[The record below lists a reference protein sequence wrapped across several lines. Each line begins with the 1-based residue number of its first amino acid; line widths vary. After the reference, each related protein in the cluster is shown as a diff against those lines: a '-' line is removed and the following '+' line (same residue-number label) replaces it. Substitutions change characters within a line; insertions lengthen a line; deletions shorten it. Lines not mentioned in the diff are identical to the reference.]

1 MPDQT
6 VLVAIDIGTTKVC
19 VLIGEA
25 GRAGGVD
32 VIGIGQAPSDG
43 LRKGVVVDIART
55 VQSVAAAVDA
65 AERLSGLK
73 VRSAFV
79 GISGSHI
86 GSQNSRGM
94 VAVSSRQ
101 HEIQRDDTLRA
112 IENARAVS
120 IPNTR
125 EILHV
130 IPRGYVVDNNAGVRD
145 PIGMS
150 AVRLEVE
157 THIVTAS
164 TTSVQN
170 LSKCVQRAGIEI
182 DELVLAPLATAEAL
196 LSDEDREL
204 GVVLC
209 DIGGDTTDVA
219 IFPDGSIS
227 HCATIPMGARSVTS
241 DLGLVLRV
249 TPDVAESLK
258 VKQGTAVPLE
268 VDPDEVIQITSIGEE
283 GPRPITRRHMAQIIE
298 ARTAELFDHVAREIE
313 AAGATN
319 RLQAGV
325 VLTGGGALLTGI
337 ARAARD
343 QLGMAARVM
352 SPTGLG
358 GLTHPTPRPPYSAS
372 SGLLIWG
379 AKNWSADEDHVAAPS
394 LDGVGGRL
402 LRLFR
407 SLMPQPSRRS

>member
-1 MPDQT
+1 MAEQT

-19 VLIGEA
+19 VLIGEMA
-25 GRAGGVD
+25 ARGGVD
-32 VIGIGQAPSDG
+32 VIGIGQAASDG
-43 LRKGVVVDIART
+43 LRKGVVVDIDRT

-86 GSQNSRGM
+86 GSQNSKGM

-101 HEIQRDDTLRA
+101 HEIQREDTMRA

-170 LSKCVQRAGIEI
+170 LSKCVQRAGVEI
-182 DELVLAPLATAEAL
+182 DELVLAPLATAEATL
-196 LSDEDREL
+196 GDEDREL
-204 GVVLC
+204 GVCLA
-209 DIGGDTTDVA
+209 DIGGDTTDIA
-219 IFPDGSIS
+219 IFQDGSIS
-227 HCATIPMGARSVTS
+227 HCATIPMGGRSVTA
-241 DLGLVLRV
+241 DLGIVLRV
-249 TPDVAESLK
+249 TPDVAES
-258 VKQGTAVPLE
+258 VKFRYGSAVPMD
-268 VDPDEVIQITSIGEE
+268 VDPDEVIQITSIGEDQ
-283 GPRPITRRHMAQIIE
+283 PR
-298 ARTAELFDHVAREIE
+298 
-313 AAGATN
+313 
-319 RLQAGV
+319 
-325 VLTGGGALLTGI
+325 
-337 ARAARD
+337 
-343 QLGMAARVM
+343 
-352 SPTGLG
+352 
-358 GLTHPTPRPPYSAS
+358 
-372 SGLLIWG
+372 
-379 AKNWSADEDHVAAPS
+379 
-394 LDGVGGRL
+394 
-402 LRLFR
+402 
-407 SLMPQPSRRS
+407 

>member
-1 MPDQT
+1 MAEQT

-19 VLIGEA
+19 VLIGEMA
-25 GRAGGVD
+25 ARGGVD
-32 VIGIGQAPSDG
+32 VIGIGLAASDG
-43 LRKGVVVDIART
+43 LRKGVVIDIDRT
-55 VQSVAAAVDA
+55 VQSVASAVEA
-65 AERLSGLK
+65 AERISGLK

-86 GSQNSRGM
+86 ASQNSRGM
-94 VAVSSRQ
+94 VAVSGSSR
-101 HEIQRDDTLRA
+101 HDVDRGDTIRA
-112 IENARAVS
+112 IEAARAVS

-130 IPRGYVVDNNAGVRD
+130 VTRGYVVDGQEGVRD
-145 PIGMS
+145 PIGMT

-164 TTSVQN
+164 STSVQN

-196 LSDEDREL
+196 LSEEDREL
-204 GVVLC
+204 GIAML

-219 IFPDGSIS
+219 VFQDGSIS

-249 TPDVAESLK
+249 TPEVAEMLK
-258 VKQGTAVPLE
+258 IKQGTALPLD

-283 GPRPITRRHMAQIIE
+283 GPRPITRRHVAQIIE
-298 ARTAELFDHVAREIE
+298 ARTAELLDHVAREIE

-319 RLQAGV
+319 RLQAGLA
-325 VLTGGGALLTGI
+325 LTGGGSQLTGV

-343 QLGMAARVM
+343 QLGMSARVLA
-352 SPTGLG
+352 PAGLG
-358 GLTHPTPRPPYSAS
+358 GITDAISTPPYSAS
-372 SGLLIWG
+372 SGLLLWG
-379 AKNWSADEDHVAAPS
+379 AKNWTAEDERAGGRA
-394 LDGVGGRL
+394 LDGMGGRIAKI
-402 LRLFR
+402 FR
-407 SLMPQPSRRS
+407 GLVP

>member
-1 MPDQT
+1 MAEQT

-19 VLIGEA
+19 VLIGEVG
-25 GRAGGVD
+25 GRTGGVD

-43 LRKGVVVDIART
+43 LRKGVVVDIDRT
-55 VQSVAAAVDA
+55 VQSVGAAVEA

-86 GSQNSRGM
+86 GSQNSKGM

-101 HEIQRDDTLRA
+101 HDIQREDTIRA

-196 LSDEDREL
+196 LSEEDREL
-204 GVVLC
+204 GVALL

-219 IFPDGSIS
+219 IFQDGSIS

-249 TPDVAESLK
+249 TPETAETLK
-258 VKQGTAVPLE
+258 LKQGTATPLE
-268 VDPDEVIQITSIGEE
+268 VDPDEVIQITSIGEDQ
-283 GPRPITRRHMAQIIE
+283 PRPVTRRMVAQIIE
-298 ARTAELFDHVAREIE
+298 ARTAELFDHVSREIE

-319 RLQAGV
+319 RLQAGLA
-325 VLTGGGALLTGI
+325 LTGGGSLLIGLGK
-337 ARAARD
+337 AARD
-343 QLGMAARVM
+343 QLGMSARVLA
-352 SPTGLG
+352 PHGLG
-358 GLTHPTPRPPYSAS
+358 GLTDSITSPRYAAA
-372 SGLLIWG
+372 SGLLLWG
-379 AKNWSADEDHVAAPS
+379 AKNWTADDERAPS
-394 LDGVGGRL
+394 RAGEVGSRIARL
-402 LRLFR
+402 LRG
-407 SLMPQPSRRS
+407 LMP

>member
-1 MPDQT
+1 LSVPDQT

-19 VLIGEA
+19 VLIGEVG
-25 GRAGGVD
+25 GRGGGID

-43 LRKGVVVDIART
+43 LRKGVVVDIDRT
-55 VQSVAAAVDA
+55 VRSVAAAVDA

-101 HEIQRDDTLRA
+101 HEVQREDTIRA
-112 IENARAVS
+112 IEAARAVS

-130 IPRGYVVDNNAGVRD
+130 IPRGYVVDQNAGVRD

-164 TTSVQN
+164 STSVQN
-170 LSKCVQRAGIEI
+170 LSKCVQRAGVEI

-196 LSDEDREL
+196 LSEEDREL
-204 GVVLC
+204 GVALL

-219 IFPDGSIS
+219 IFQDGSIS

-249 TPDVAESLK
+249 TPEVAEALK
-258 VKQGTAVPLE
+258 IKQGTALPLD
-268 VDPDEVIQITSIGEE
+268 VDPDEVIQITSIGEDQ
-283 GPRPITRRHMAQIIE
+283 PRPITRRHVAQIIE
-298 ARTAELFDHVAREIE
+298 ARTAELLDHVSREIE

-319 RLQAGV
+319 RLQAGLA
-325 VLTGGGALLTGI
+325 LTGGGSQLTGV

-343 QLGMAARVM
+343 QLGMSARVLA
-352 SPTGLG
+352 PAGLG
-358 GLTHPTPRPPYSAS
+358 GLTDAVSTPPYSAS
-372 SGLLIWG
+372 SGLLLWG
-379 AKNWSADEDHVAAPS
+379 AKNWTAEDERAGTRA
-394 LDGVGGRL
+394 LDGMGGRIAKI
-402 LRLFR
+402 FR
-407 SLMPQPSRRS
+407 GLMP

>member
-1 MPDQT
+1 MAEQT

-19 VLIGEA
+19 VLIGEVGA
-25 GRAGGVD
+25 RTGSVD

-43 LRKGVVVDIART
+43 LRKGVVVDIDRT

-65 AERLSGLK
+65 AERLCGLK

-101 HEIQRDDTLRA
+101 HDIQREDTIRA

-130 IPRGYVVDNNAGVRD
+130 IPRGYVVDGQAGVRD

-164 TTSVQN
+164 STSVQN

-182 DELVLAPLATAEAL
+182 DELVLAPLATSEVL
-196 LSDEDREL
+196 LTEEDREL
-204 GVVLC
+204 GVVLL

-219 IFPDGSIS
+219 VFQDGSIS
-227 HCATIPMGARSVTS
+227 HCATIPMGAKSVTS

-249 TPDVAESLK
+249 TPEAAESLK
-258 VKQGTAVPLE
+258 IKQGTALPLD
-268 VDPDEVIQITSIGEE
+268 VDPDEVIQITSIGED
-283 GPRPITRRHMAQIIE
+283 GPRPITRRHVAQIIE

-319 RLQAGV
+319 RLQAGLA
-325 VLTGGGALLTGI
+325 LTGGGSQLTGI
-337 ARAARD
+337 AKAARD
-343 QLGMAARVM
+343 QLGMSARVLA
-352 SPTGLG
+352 PAGLG
-358 GLTHPTPRPPYSAS
+358 GLTDSISTPPYSAS
-372 SGLLIWG
+372 SGLLLWG
-379 AKNWSADEDHVAAPS
+379 ANHWTGEDERAGGRA
-394 LDGVGGRL
+394 LDGMSGRIVKI
-402 LRLFR
+402 FKG
-407 SLMPQPSRRS
+407 LMP